1 MQTRVFSPGFVLCYP
16 AFKSRQTGFPSA
28 PRKVSEVSLKLEKG
42 EDRMMQ
48 AGAEE
53 GTLAKGILIRQLA
66 GEEVVMEAFREA
78 GGG

>member
-1 MQTRVFSPGFVLCYP
+1 MNQGKAASPAL
-16 AFKSRQTGFPSA
+16 
-28 PRKVSEVSLKLEKG
+28 RKVSEVSLKLEKG

-48 AGAEE
+48 AGVEE
-53 GTLAKGILIRQLA
+53 GTLANGILIRPLA